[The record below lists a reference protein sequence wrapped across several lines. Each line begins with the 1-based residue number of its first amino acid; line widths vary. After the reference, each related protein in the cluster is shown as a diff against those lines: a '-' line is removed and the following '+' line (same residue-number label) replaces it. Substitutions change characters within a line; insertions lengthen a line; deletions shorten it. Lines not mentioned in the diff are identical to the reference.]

1 MTALTVTPQKILLLA
16 KEEIMK
22 NILILGLGR
31 FGSAMVKPLFELG
44 NQVVVCDTD
53 EEKINR
59 VIEYTAGAKIG
70 DCTSEKFVRSLGVE
84 DFDIVFVTIG
94 ENIQSSLVAVTLLK
108 DFGAKCICAKA
119 GSEMHEKLLLRV
131 GADKVVFPERDAGER
146 IANIYG
152 RDSVFD
158 CIELME
164 NHAIY
169 EIAVPEGWVGKSV
182 REVNVRAHYGANI
195 LGIKQS
201 ANASL
206 DPNISPEYLFKD
218 GDTIMIMGE
227 TSRLKKIM
235 SK

>member
-1 MTALTVTPQKILLLA
+1 
-16 KEEIMK
+16 MK

-31 FGSAMVKPLFELG
+31 FGMSMVKPLSELG

-59 VIEYTAGAKIG
+59 VIEYAAGAKIG

-94 ENIQSSLVAVTLLK
+94 ESIQSSLVAVTLLK
-108 DFGAKCICAKA
+108 DLGAQCIYAKA
-119 GSEMHEKLLLRV
+119 GSEMHEKLLLRL
-131 GADKVVFPERDAGER
+131 GADKVIFPERDAGER

-158 CIELME
+158 CIEIME

-169 EIAVPEGWVGKSV
+169 EIAVPKEWVGKSV

-195 LGIKQS
+195 LGIKKS
-201 ANASL
+201 SDASL
-206 DPNISPEYLFKD
+206 TPNVSPEYIFTAD
-218 GDTIMIMGE
+218 SAVMVMGE
-227 TSRLKKIM
+227 VSRLKKLIN
-235 SK
+235 K